1 MAGTLSAFFD
11 ESGQEMKFEPDTKHY
26 LLTIVLHDQG
36 SPIAEEIAKYES
48 LLSESS
54 LPDVPFHFY
63 DLCHARNGYEGLDF
77 ETRKRLFV
85 RFSSLVRR
93 LPITYMT
100 FSYRRSEFAD
110 AAALSDRMC
119 RDLTAFV
126 RDHYSMFQSYD
137 TVAIYYDHGQ
147 VAVQRAIHNAFDE
160 TLSINTAEYKRLRY
174 QERRL
179 AQVADYLC
187 SIELAALRYADHE
200 ETNTYKKLFGSAR
213 TFKANPLK
221 QVRRKLHR

>member
-54 LPDVPFHFY
+54 VPDVPFHFY

-119 RDLTAFV
+119 
-126 RDHYSMFQSYD
+126 
-137 TVAIYYDHGQ
+137 
-147 VAVQRAIHNAFDE
+147 
-160 TLSINTAEYKRLRY
+160 

-200 ETNTYKKLFGSAR
+200 ETDTYKKLFGSAR
-213 TFKANPLK
+213 TFKANLLK

>member
-11 ESGQEMKFEPDTKHY
+11 EAGQEMKYEPNTKHY

-36 SPIAEEIAKYES
+36 SPIADEITRYERY
-48 LLSESS
+48 LSESS

-63 DLCHARNGYEGLDF
+63 DLCHARNGYEGQDF
-77 ETRKRLFV
+77 ETRKKLFTK
-85 RFSSLVRR
+85 FASFVRR
-93 LPITYMT
+93 LPVTYKT

-126 RDHYSMFQSYD
+126 REHYALFQTYD

-147 VAVQRAIHNAFDE
+147 VAVQRAIRKAFDE
-160 TLSINTAEYKRLRY
+160 TLSVNTAEYKRLRY

-179 AQVADYLC
+179 AQVADYFC
-187 SIELAALRYADHE
+187 SLELAALRYADHE
-200 ETNTYKKLFGSAR
+200 ETNTYVKLFGGAR
-213 TFKANPLK
+213 SFKANQLK
-221 QVRRKLHR
+221 QARRKLHK

>member
-119 RDLTAFV
+119 RALELIDRASPLIPQLQRRVSPRRVPEELPQRREA
-126 RDHYSMFQSYD
+126 H
-137 TVAIYYDHGQ
+137 VARGGR
-147 VAVQRAIHNAFDE
+147 VATHVAKPAHPALQAALGEALPREAGRGDA
-160 TLSINTAEYKRLRY
+160 L
-174 QERRL
+174 RL
-179 AQVADYLC
+179 ADDGA
-187 SIELAALRYADHE
+187 
-200 ETNTYKKLFGSAR
+200 
-213 TFKANPLK
+213 P
-221 QVRRKLHR
+221 LHRPVEVLYASPL